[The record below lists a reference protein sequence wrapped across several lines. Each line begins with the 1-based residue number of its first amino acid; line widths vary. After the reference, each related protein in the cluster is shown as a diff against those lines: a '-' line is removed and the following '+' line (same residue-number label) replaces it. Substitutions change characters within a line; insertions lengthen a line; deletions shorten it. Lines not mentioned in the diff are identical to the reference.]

1 MGGATTRPS
10 LIPPSKYRLPAI
22 GEGGGFVDAGL
33 LMTYTMDFAELY
45 ERGAEYVYRILLGA
59 TPAELPIVQ
68 PTRFVMV
75 VNLATAK
82 ALGVRIPRATLLRA
96 NPMR

>member
-59 TPAELPIVQ
+59 TPAGRPA
-68 PTRFVMV
+68 R
-75 VNLATAK
+75 
-82 ALGVRIPRATLLRA
+82 
-96 NPMR
+96 